1 MIDFTNLAEASKIIN
16 ELTDSARVMHREYT
30 KEHSDEPIEQ
40 ILNYIHELFIPLFD
54 TDINITMTYGSLTF
68 HKRIGC
74 TRGLNGRNSY
84 VKLYKKHSNG
94 RLCRYI

>member
-16 ELTDSARVMHREYT
+16 ELTDSAKTMHREYT

-54 TDINITMTYGSLTF
+54 TDINFTMTYGGLTL
-68 HKRIGC
+68 HKDKELV
-74 TRGLNGRNSY
+74 RGLNG
-84 VKLYKKHSNG
+84 
-94 RLCRYI
+94 I